1 MTFPLPLPLAHQGE
15 EVLIPMI
22 PALVFLFVYWL
33 RARRGAG
40 REPEVLD
47 RCPYC
52 GADLA
57 EDAGRCERCGFKV
70 AK

>member
-1 MTFPLPLPLAHQGE
+1 MTLPFPVPLAHQGE

-33 RARRGAG
+33 RARKSAG
-40 REPEVLD
+40 GEPEALD

-57 EDAGRCERCGFKV
+57 EGAERCERCGFKV
-70 AK
+70 AR